1 MGLQPIYS
9 LKILRPTRAT
19 RDLLVEWTAE
29 VVLDGE
35 GFRVAGTGSQGTLH
49 IPKEIVHKLPGTL
62 SLRVSILNA
71 NGKAYAID
79 KVYRLG
85 P

>member
-1 MGLQPIYS
+1 MAKAS
-9 LKILRPTRAT
+9 AWRAPAC
-19 RDLLVEWTAE
+19 E
-29 VVLDGE
+29 
-35 GFRVAGTGSQGTLH
+35 GTLR
-49 IPKEIVHKLPGTL
+49 IPKEIVHKLPATL
-62 SLRVSILNA
+62 SVRVSILNA

>member
-1 MGLQPIYS
+1 
-9 LKILRPTRAT
+9 
-19 RDLLVEWTAE
+19 
-29 VVLDGE
+29 
-35 GFRVAGTGSQGTLH
+35 
-49 IPKEIVHKLPGTL
+49 VHKLPGTL
-62 SLRVSILNA
+62 SVRVSILNA